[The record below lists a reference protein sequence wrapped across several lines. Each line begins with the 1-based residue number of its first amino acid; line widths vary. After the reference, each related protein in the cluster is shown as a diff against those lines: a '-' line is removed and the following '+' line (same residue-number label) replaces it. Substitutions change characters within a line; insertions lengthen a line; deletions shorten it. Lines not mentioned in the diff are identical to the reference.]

1 MHAYRPSD
9 GEHRYG
15 LRMANT
21 PFKWFMIC
29 DDDTF
34 VNLPKLEEV
43 LARCPLKAMSAWPRF
58 GSVRFGSCAG
68 GSAAGSVHTV
78 LACLRF
84 GSGSVFHGGGS
95 VQTVR
100 TVRSVRFERFVRFIR
115 FLNVTFCSEFSFF
128 GLLFFVFLTKSR
140 LFAVFR
146 QIRAQIRIP
155 RGKIVRR
162 DDFSSKTATSRPIS

>member
-1 MHAYRPSD
+1 MLHQ
-9 GEHRYG
+9 
-15 LRMANT
+15 
-21 PFKWFMIC
+21 
-29 DDDTF
+29 
-34 VNLPKLEEV
+34 V
-43 LARCPLKAMSAWPRF
+43 LAQCSKFDPGRVLQISAWPRF

-115 FLNVTFCSEFSFF
+115 FLNVTFCSEFSFV
-128 GLLFFVFLTKSR
+128 GSKVGYLLFSGNFVPRFGFLVNK
-140 LFAVFR
+140 
-146 QIRAQIRIP
+146 
-155 RGKIVRR
+155 
-162 DDFSSKTATSRPIS
+162 